1 MSFFQRFS
9 NIFQKTRSALTA
21 IIITI
26 SAALFF
32 LSIVNPVNFLFFQPL
47 RLNTIIISAFIFIF
61 AYLMAFLSPFSF
73 FKTISIWLQ
82 TIVLI
87 FYSFSYILTIEN
99 WNFLVL
105 ASGFLTLLIFVNTWQ
120 LYTFAQN
127 RFYLVMLQTFL
138 FFLQTF
144 SFLEFTQTDNTKARQ
159 ITDIVVSNLFKL
171 DFSIWIII
179 CAMSVTLISIFLYQK
194 GRFEFTINGFSYWQ
208 KSLFMLIIWDF
219 LLFRLWPI
227 SEDYYDSKYW
237 SKTYL
242 SAVYHGLLLIAVI
255 FATTLTFS

>member
-1 MSFFQRFS
+1 
-9 NIFQKTRSALTA
+9 
-21 IIITI
+21 
-26 SAALFF
+26 
-32 LSIVNPVNFLFFQPL
+32 
-47 RLNTIIISAFIFIF
+47 
-61 AYLMAFLSPFSF
+61 MAFLSPFSF

-194 GRFEFTINGFSYWQ
+194 GRFEFTFFWLILQLMIILSLFTINGFSYWQ